1 MEQSFSGWAWE
12 VSDRSAAA
20 GRTGESGLLYLGQ
33 KKWEMQAGSADFR
46 PVPDCDPPVT
56 DRRRRLLQMKDMI
69 RRFSAIEL
77 ENRKR
82 EPARE
87 QLRLLA
93 RPLYRYETESDQ
105 ILDGAV
111 FCYVHTT
118 DPEALVVLEAI
129 TNGDKTHWEY
139 AFARRTTLPVMGLI
153 DDKEVWSTKE
163 VGHTGFNQIRYS
175 E

>member
-1 MEQSFSGWAWE
+1 
-12 VSDRSAAA
+12 
-20 GRTGESGLLYLGQ
+20 
-33 KKWEMQAGSADFR
+33 
-46 PVPDCDPPVT
+46 
-56 DRRRRLLQMKDMI
+56 MI

-82 EPARE
+82 EPARV